1 MGSCPDSGR
10 TRHLLMAANTRKSA
24 RLLVEV
30 LGIRVL
36 TNGTGVLS
44 KLILFVDDGS
54 SCEWRAKG
62 YWPERNTRL
71 VSASHGEEALLIEAR

>member
-10 TRHLLMAANTRKSA
+10 TQHLLMAANTRKSA

-30 LGIRVL
+30 LGIWVL

-44 KLILFVDDGS
+44 KLILFVDDRS
-54 SCEWRAKG
+54 SCEWRTKG
-62 YWPERNTRL
+62 YWPERNTCL
-71 VSASHGEEALLIEAR
+71 VSASHWEEALLIEAR